1 MPVGQFV
8 STLIHSQTSIHL
20 IGPLLPI
27 LAGIMTSYTHTLSF
41 NNYYPILNYLR
52 GRGVFLNARSMDNL
66 FLNRMN
72 SRQGIIK
79 KKQETIF

>member
-1 MPVGQFV
+1 MFAANG
-8 STLIHSQTSIHL
+8 L
-20 IGPLLPI
+20 
-27 LAGIMTSYTHTLSF
+27 F
-41 NNYYPILNYLR
+41 NQRSRFDPNYMR
-52 GRGVFLNARSMDNL
+52 DRGVFLNTRSMDNL

>member
-1 MPVGQFV
+1 MDK
-8 STLIHSQTSIHL
+8 TLIR
-20 IGPLLPI
+20 
-27 LAGIMTSYTHTLSF
+27 
-41 NNYYPILNYLR
+41 YLR
-52 GRGVFLNARSMDNL
+52 GRGVFLNTRSMDNL